1 MTSSRRHAGGP
12 SSQRRLR
19 RVTIPLVAVVVA
31 VLGAGP
37 AWAHNALISTTPGDG
52 KTVRTPTSS
61 VVLTFAE
68 PAIKTGTRVLV
79 TGPDGSVT
87 DGHPQLVGARVEQDL
102 KAELPA
108 GEYTV
113 EWRVSSAD
121 GHPIS
126 GRFSFTVRTGT
137 LADESVTPTPSTS
150 PTAPPASTP
159 ASTPAGA
166 PTVSATPPPTVAA
179 PSPTGAPTL
188 PTEPGNGT
196 GAESRWWWLLAVIPL
211 GLAAALGW
219 RFSRRGSG

>member
-1 MTSSRRHAGGP
+1 MTSSPRRHAGGP
-12 SSQRRLR
+12 SSQRHRR
-19 RVTIPLVAVVVA
+19 RVTILLVAVVVT

-52 KTVRTPTSS
+52 KTVRTPPSS
-61 VVLTFAE
+61 VVLTFTE
-68 PAIKTGTRVLV
+68 PAIRFGTRVLV
-79 TGPDGSVT
+79 TGPDGSAT
-87 DGHPQLVGARVEQDL
+87 DGDPQLVDTAVEQDL

-113 EWRVSSAD
+113 EWRVASAD

-126 GRFSFTVRTGT
+126 GTFSFTVRTPT
-137 LADESVTPTPSTS
+137 VAEPTTPAPTSS
-150 PTAPPASTP
+150 PTASPTRTP
-159 ASTPAGA
+159 TNTLTP
-166 PTVSATPPPTVAA
+166 S
-179 PSPTGAPTL
+179 PSPTTDATL

-196 GAESRWWWLLAVIPL
+196 GAESRWWWLLAVVPL